1 MKRLLSCMTLI
12 LIALNACKK
21 DGIVYAGDYSR
32 SYVAW
37 QDFKKANGDSYSF
50 QVVTSSW
57 TGYGTET
64 TITVKQGKIVERSYV
79 AKAHAGNG
87 PATIIQEWK
96 EDETKLGMHDA
107 TAVLLT
113 MDEIYAKAK
122 DEWLVKRDNA
132 KTYFEA
138 KNDGMISL
146 CGYVP
151 NGCQDDCLN
160 GIKIK
165 YIRGL

>member
-1 MKRLLSCMTLI
+1 MKRLLFGMTII

-21 DGIVYAGDYSR
+21 DGIVYYGDYNK
-32 SYVAW
+32 SYQAW
-37 QDFKKANGDSYSF
+37 RDFKEASGNSYSF

-57 TGYGTET
+57 TSYGTET
-64 TITVKQGKIVERSYV
+64 TITVKQGKIVERTYV
-79 AKAHAGNG
+79 AKIYSGNG
-87 PATIIQEWK
+87 PVTILQEWK

-107 TAVLLT
+107 AAVLLT
-113 MDEIYAKAK
+113 MDEIYAKAR

-132 KTYFEA
+132 QIFFEA

-146 CGYVP
+146 CGYVV
-151 NGCQDDCLN
+151 NECQDDCLR
-160 GIKIK
+160 GIRIK

>member
-1 MKRLLSCMTLI
+1 MKRLLFCITII
-12 LIALNACKK
+12 LIALSACKK
-21 DGIVYAGDYSR
+21 DGIAYGFDYGR
-32 SYVAW
+32 SYLAW

-50 QVVTSSW
+50 QVTTSSW
-57 TGYGTET
+57 AGYGTET

-79 AKAHAGNG
+79 AKLYPSNG
-87 PATIIQEWK
+87 PVTILQEWK
-96 EDETKLGMHDA
+96 EDESSLGIHA
-107 TAVLLT
+107 AAAILLT

-132 KTYFEA
+132 ETYFEA

-151 NGCQDDCLN
+151 NGCEDDCFN
-160 GIKIK
+160 GIRIK
-165 YIRGL
+165 FIKGL